1 MRGSLRQRSKGSW
14 SLKVYF
20 GRDPET
26 GQNRYKYETVR
37 GTKRDAEARL
47 AQLIHAVETGT
58 ELNAKRLTVANYLEE
73 WLTSRERKI
82 KASTV
87 AGYRLLVRAHIV
99 PVIGSVPL
107 SKLRPLHVEK
117 VQAAVRAKGLSET
130 SVLHVHRC
138 LFAALRQ
145 AVKWQLVARNVA
157 EAVEAPKAERH
168 RVRAMEPEDAR
179 RVLTAVVGTELEV
192 PTVLALGTGMRRGE
206 VLGLRWSDVDL
217 ETGQAQIVQQVTSE
231 GTFDT
236 PKTHRSARPVSLP
249 PFVVVA
255 LKSHRAAQNE
265 RRLICGEAWQDFD
278 LVIDR
283 GDGGPMRPDCFSRRF
298 GQVAEQAGLGITFHG
313 LRHGYATLMLT
324 SGVSLKVTQGLLGH
338 STFAI
343 TADLYTHV
351 AERADTEAAS
361 RLDSLLFPVA
371 EPPSL

>member
-14 SLKVYF
+14 SLKVYL
-20 GRDPET
+20 GRDPLT
-26 GQNRYKYETVR
+26 GKGLFKYETVK
-37 GTKRDAEARL
+37 GTKRDAETRL
-47 AQLIHAVETGT
+47 AALIHGIETGT
-58 ELNAKRLTVANYLEE
+58 ELNARRLTVADYLEE
-73 WLTSRERKI
+73 WLTSREKKI
-82 KASTV
+82 KRTTV
-87 AGYRLLVRAHIV
+87 EGYRLLARAHIN
-99 PVIGSVPL
+99 PVIGSLPL

-168 RVRAMEPEDAR
+168 RVRAMEPDDAR
-179 RVLTAVVGTELEV
+179 RVLTALAGTDLEV
-192 PTVLALGTGMRRGE
+192 PAILALGTGMRRGE
-206 VLGLRWSDVDL
+206 VMGLRWSDVDL
-217 ETGQAQIVQQVTSE
+217 DAGQAQIVQQVTSE

-236 PKTHRSARPVSLP
+236 PKTHRSERPVSLP
-249 PFVVVA
+249 PFVVEA
-255 LKSHRAAQNE
+255 LRRHKVTQNE
-265 RRLICGEAWQDFD
+265 RRLVCGEAWQDFD
-278 LVIDR
+278 LVVDR
-283 GDGGPMRPDCFSRRF
+283 GDGAPMRPDTFSSRF
-298 GQVAEQAGLGITFHG
+298 GKLAKREGLGITFHG

-351 AERADTEAAS
+351 AEKADTEAAS
-361 RLDSLLFPVA
+361 RLDSLLFPAQNV
-371 EPPSL
+371 SR